1 MDTRVYWIWMQQA
14 LGAGNPAA
22 GRLLSLFETPAQVY
36 AASPEERAQAG
47 VSKSVLERLKNRSLE
62 TARAILEQVL
72 QREQWLLTP
81 DDALY
86 PALLRGLPDL
96 PLVLYGQGQTLDLDW
111 MPAVAMIGT
120 RSASAYGRAMA
131 HRMAASLA
139 AGGMTVVSGGAVGI
153 DAACLQAAMEA
164 GGTVVSVQACGLDV
178 NYPAENA
185 GMRRRILETDGML
198 VSEYPPGTPVT
209 PGCFPIRNRL
219 MSGMTLGTCV
229 IEAPERSGALITAR
243 LACEQGRDV
252 FAIPGAITSP
262 KSGGANELIK
272 RGARLVSDACE
283 IIGEYQP
290 LYASI
295 LDIEAAADMQD
306 RIRREDGKFPESAPE
321 TKPRR
326 KRPAPAKEPM
336 RTQTKQAVA
345 VPEGASPLA
354 KRIFEALTEE
364 PQHIDVLA
372 QNMALPT
379 EQVLAG
385 LTELELFGAAQSYA
399 GRLYSR

>member
-1 MDTRVYWIWMQQA
+1 MDTRVYWIWLQQA
-14 LGAGNPAA
+14 LGAGNPGA
-22 GRLLSLFETPAQVY
+22 GRLLSQFEHPSQVY
-36 AASPEERAQAG
+36 GASPDELAQAG
-47 VSKSVLERLKNRSLE
+47 IPRALCERLKNRSLE
-62 TARAILEQVL
+62 EARAVFERAL
-72 QREQWLLTP
+72 QQEQWLLTP

-96 PLVLYGQGQTLDLDW
+96 PLVLYGRGRTLDLDW
-111 MPAVAMIGT
+111 MPALAMVGT
-120 RSASAYGRAMA
+120 RSASAYGYAMA
-131 HRMAASLA
+131 RRMAGALA
-139 AGGMTVVSGGAVGI
+139 AGGMVVVSGGAAGI

-185 GMRRRILETDGML
+185 ELRRAILATGGML

-209 PGCFPIRNRL
+209 KKCFFIRNRL
-219 MSGMTLGTCV
+219 MSGMSLGTCV
-229 IEAPERSGALITAR
+229 VEAPERSGALITAR

-262 KSGGANELIK
+262 KSDGANELIK

-283 IIGEYQP
+283 IIGEYAP

-295 LDIEAAADMQD
+295 LDIEAAAKKQWQL
-306 RIRREDGKFPESAPE
+306 RRADVPAAETAPAV
-321 TKPRR
+321 KPQP
-326 KRPAPAKEPM
+326 KRPAAEKVRAVVEKPA
-336 RTQTKQAVA
+336 V

-354 KRIFEALTEE
+354 KRLFEVLTSD
-364 PQHIDVLA
+364 PQHIDVLT
-372 QNMALPT
+372 QTTELPT

-385 LTELELFGAAQSYA
+385 LTELELFGAARSHA
-399 GRLYSR
+399 GQMYSR